1 MTFGY
6 HVECPNWLETGLCC
20 LSCSARYK
28 AGRQAPTIKE
38 QIVRE
43 NKSALGHPNLK
54 SLTWEADPRQDATI
68 GSRTYKVPC
77 SKDPVKVQV
86 LVGPDKSLGA
96 FALSTIQRLPRQ
108 AQEALQ
114 AIPSEI
120 SPSPHGETFRHSDKF
135 LINAVRMGGGKRPG
149 ALT

>member
-1 MTFGY
+1 M
-6 HVECPNWLETGLCC
+6 
-20 LSCSARYK
+20 
-28 AGRQAPTIKE
+28 
-38 QIVRE
+38 
-43 NKSALGHPNLK
+43 
-54 SLTWEADPRQDATI
+54 
-68 GSRTYKVPC
+68 PC